1 MKLFL
6 WKFFLSVFSFETI
19 QFPGSLIL
27 KLALFIQ
34 VIVVIKGL
42 CPYLEKLKV
51 GPLLPLLPVCFLKN
65 NFSFS
70 ELQKPGYLECDPSS
84 LSLTNMEKEGKQR
97 K

>member
-27 KLALFIQ
+27 KLALFIE
-34 VIVVIKGL
+34 VIVIIKGL

-51 GPLLPLLPVCFLKN
+51 GPLLPVCFLKIILVLVN
-65 NFSFS
+65 S
-70 ELQKPGYLECDPSS
+70 KS
-84 LSLTNMEKEGKQR
+84 LGTLNVIHPVYH
-97 K
+97 

>member
-51 GPLLPLLPVCFLKN
+51 GPLLPLLPVCFLKIILVLVN
-65 NFSFS
+65 S
-70 ELQKPGYLECDPSS
+70 KS
-84 LSLTNMEKEGKQR
+84 LGTLNVIHPVYH
-97 K
+97 